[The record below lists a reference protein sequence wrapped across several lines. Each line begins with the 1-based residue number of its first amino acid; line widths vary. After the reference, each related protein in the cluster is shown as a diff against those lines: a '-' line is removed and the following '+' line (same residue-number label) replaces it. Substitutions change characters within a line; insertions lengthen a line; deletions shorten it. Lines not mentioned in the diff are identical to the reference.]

1 MGRWRWQ
8 FVGQTSAFSA
18 RNRPWVGWK
27 HPMESWKHPM
37 KSPRH
42 PMDRPNRPTDRCK
55 GASTC
60 TTQQPM
66 RPAAALPR
74 STPSPAIGCCR
85 PPAPDTRATTP
96 PHGGWTPLGP
106 ILWAHSSRGCAALTR
121 GYRVVR
127 PLRGRQPH
135 HQLCSGTAD
144 SEARG
149 DMRTRSAAGDE
160 AQGGMRPHSATGSET
175 QRGMRPYKGRT
186 NL

>member
-1 MGRWRWQ
+1 M
-8 FVGQTSAFSA
+8 GQTSAFSA

-74 STPSPAIGCCR
+74 STPSPAIDRCR
-85 PPAPDTRATTP
+85 PQAPDTRATTP
-96 PHGGWTPLGP
+96 PHDGWTPLGP
-106 ILWAHSSRGCAALTR
+106 ILWAHTSRGCAALTR

-135 HQLCSGTAD
+135 HQLRTGTAD

-149 DMRTRSAAGDE
+149 DMRTRSAADSE
-160 AQGGMRPHSATGSET
+160 AQGDMRPHSATGSET
-175 QRGMRPYKGRT
+175 QRDMRPYKGRT